1 MKNIIIDNNRY
12 IDRESKAQY
21 IFDTYLDILVNKKIL
36 NIGSGQGLVKK
47 YLPNNSNYFEVDAFG
62 KPDLIINL
70 EKQLPLPFERQS
82 YDTVICTDVLEHL
95 DNLHDVLEEMFR
107 ISKNNLIISLPNC
120 YNSFYQGIF
129 KKQKNPLKY
138 YGLPNEKPN
147 DRHKWFF
154 SSTDIINFFENY
166 KSSEIRELQFRILNL
181 KTSEKSFKNLLKIL
195 LRLILGKYSINI
207 LSTTVFIKI
216 VKK

>member
-1 MKNIIIDNNRY
+1 MKKIIFDKNRY
-12 IDRESKAQY
+12 KDRESKAQY
-21 IFDTYLDILVNKKIL
+21 IFDTYSDDLVNKKIL

-47 YLPNNSNYFEVDAFG
+47 CLPNNSNYFEVDAFG
-62 KPDLIINL
+62 HPDLIINL
-70 EKQLPLPFERQS
+70 EEQLPLPFEGQS

-95 DNLHDVLEEMFR
+95 DNLHDVLEEIFR

-129 KKQKNPLKY
+129 TKQKKPLKY

-154 SSTDIINFFENY
+154 SSTDIMNFFENY
-166 KSSEIRELQFRILNL
+166 KSDEIRELQFRLLNVR
-181 KTSEKSFKNLLKIL
+181 SREKSLKNFFRIL
-195 LRLILGKYSINI
+195 LRIILGKYSTNF
-207 LSTTVFIKI
+207 LCTTVFIKI